1 MNTIKLS
8 LPAAILLMLAAC
20 APAQNEAPAASAPA
34 ASAASTVAAGDA
46 AASGL
51 TDIAPAEHQTVINDA
66 KWQDYRCDGG
76 KTLQARYHAGEATAV
91 AQVKIDGHTL
101 TLQYDGVQ
109 SNEDLTAFSGGSYSW
124 VISNLH
130 RADFYKE
137 DNGFLFQQEQQ
148 KINDE
153 SLPVDNILVKNCAPA
168 S

>member
-8 LPAAILLMLAAC
+8 LPAAILLALAAC

-34 ASAASTVAAGDA
+34 ASAAGTVAAGNI

-66 KWQDYRCDGG
+66 KWQNYRCDGG
-76 KTLQARYHAGEATAV
+76 KTLQARYHAGEATAM
-91 AQVKIDGHTL
+91 AQVKIDGHTI

-109 SNEDLTAFSGGSYSW
+109 SNEDLTAFSGGNYSW